1 VLAIA
6 ANLWPNCFSLTSFSV
21 DNVTVTDYTLN
32 AHRLDVSLPTTL
44 TPDSVLTVNLSYKL
58 YLPFLDQTHS
68 LRARIG
74 DKVFFAFLQDYYK
87 QNKGKIAGADDFFH
101 ILGEHTNVNY
111 SDIIR
116 GYFKNR

>member
-58 YLPFLDQTHS
+58 YLPFLDQAHS
-68 LRARIG
+68 LRARNE
-74 DKVFFAFLQDYYK
+74 DEVFFAFLQDYYK
-87 QNKGKIAGADDFFH
+87 QHKGKIASADDFFH

-111 SDIIR
+111 SDIVR